1 MMIIKILVYDLKF
14 VGALKIEFIAP
25 IPEQTGTPTM
35 HFSNVS
41 GGHIKSCQLKS
52 WAKLVIFEFLNIA
65 FKPTEALDAI
75 LKNVNLVHF
84 TQIFGW
90 QLLICAS

>member
-1 MMIIKILVYDLKF
+1 MAQVVYDLKS

-41 GGHIKSCQLKS
+41 GGVYQ
-52 WAKLVIFEFLNIA
+52 KLPARKLGRTWSFW
-65 FKPTEALDAI
+65 
-75 LKNVNLVHF
+75 KNVKESISPKFSAGNF
-84 TQIFGW
+84 
-90 QLLICAS
+90 